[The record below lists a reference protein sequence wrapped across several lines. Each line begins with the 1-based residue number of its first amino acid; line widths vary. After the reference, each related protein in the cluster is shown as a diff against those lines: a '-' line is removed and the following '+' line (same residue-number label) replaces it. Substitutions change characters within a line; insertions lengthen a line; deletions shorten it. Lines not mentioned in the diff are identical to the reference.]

1 MTKTVKILHTADIHL
16 GAQESFLGKNA
27 PQRRFETL
35 STFEKIINLAISE
48 NIDVI
53 ALAGDIFD
61 SNRIEERFIKAVFEK
76 IASAA
81 PIKVIFAAG
90 NHDPLNSDSPFLNY
104 SLPENLYVLG
114 TCDECLTF
122 EDISLRVYGRS
133 FESVS
138 LKGEEAFGITD
149 ISQDY
154 VNLMIQHGEL
164 SSSLNSEYNPITP
177 KFVKNSRMDYI
188 ALGHIHKSSEIG
200 RIDNTFFAYSG
211 CPEGQGFDELDEK
224 GVYIGEIGKNTCNLK
239 FVSVSK
245 RMHIHEKI
253 DISGF
258 EDSGKIANAILERLS
273 SAYGENFRDNLYKIE
288 LTGEI
293 NPETEILTAELESRL
308 ATEVYFAKIK
318 DCTVFYVNLEE
329 LSKEI
334 TLKGI
339 FVKKMLEKEAEATEE
354 QKPLIRKAL
363 NLGLKAFIGE
373 VDYNED

>member
-35 STFEKIINLAISE
+35 TTFEKIIDLAISE
-48 NIDVI
+48 NVDII

-61 SNRIEERFIKAVFEK
+61 SNRVEERFIKAVFEK

-90 NHDPLNSDSPFLNY
+90 NHDPLNSDSPFLNRT
-104 SLPENLYVLG
+104 LPENLHVLG
-114 TCDECLTF
+114 TQDECITF
-122 EDISLRVYGRS
+122 EDLSLRVYGRS

-138 LKGEEAFGITD
+138 LKGEEVFKITD
-149 ISQDY
+149 ISEDY
-154 VNLMIQHGEL
+154 VNLMVQHGEL
-164 SSSLNSEYNPITP
+164 SSSFNSEYNPITP
-177 KFVKNSRMDYI
+177 KFVKNSGMDYI
-188 ALGHIHKSSEIG
+188 ALGHIHKKSEIG
-200 RIDNTFFAYSG
+200 RIDNTFFAYCG

-224 GVYIGEIGKNTCNLK
+224 GVYIGEIGKNTCNLA
-239 FVSVSK
+239 FISVSK
-245 RMHIHEKI
+245 RKHIHEKI
-253 DISGF
+253 DVS
-258 EDSGKIANAILERLS
+258 ECDDSAKITAAILEKLS
-273 SAYGENFRDNLYKIE
+273 SNHGENFRDNLYKIE
-288 LTGEI
+288 LIGEI
-293 NPETEILTAELESRL
+293 SPETEIVTAELESRL
-308 ATEVYFAKIK
+308 SAEVYFVKVK
-318 DCTVFYVNLEE
+318 DGTEYYVNLDE

-339 FVKKMLEKEAEATEE
+339 FVKKMLEKEAEAPEE

-373 VDYNED
+373 VEYNED